1 MKRLA
6 LLMAFSVGCLAS
18 GASAQTPK
26 TAVSTNAP
34 VVVASPAAA
43 AAPTPAVGAPTV
55 SVVSEAGG
63 FLAPSFQGPTGPAS
77 RSGPTL
83 AKPGKPN
90 EIKGRTKTYSGM
102 AVQVVKT
109 KNPWQ
114 LINPF
119 APAEYGS
126 GWDNAVR
133 DIGTD
138 RVVGLKVLAIGVD

>member
-26 TAVSTNAP
+26 TAASTNAP
-34 VVVASPAAA
+34 VVVASPAATA
-43 AAPTPAVGAPTV
+43 TPAPVVSAPTV
-55 SVVSEAGG
+55 SVVTEAGG
-63 FLAPSFQGPTGPAS
+63 FLAPSFQGPTGPSS

-90 EIKGRTKTYSGM
+90 EIKGRTKTYSGI

-109 KNPWQ
+109 KSPWQ

-126 GWDNAVR
+126 GWDNAAR
-133 DIGTD
+133 GIGTD